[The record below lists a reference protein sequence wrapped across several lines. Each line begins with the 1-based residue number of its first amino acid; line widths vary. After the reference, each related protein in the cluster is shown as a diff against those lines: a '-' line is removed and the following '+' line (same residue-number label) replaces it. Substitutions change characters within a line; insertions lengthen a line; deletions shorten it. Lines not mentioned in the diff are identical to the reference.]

1 MSLLVQL
8 DFPVVTCVS
17 DLIVTD
23 KGKMN
28 TVIQSD
34 RKHERLLKFAEPL
47 IPIWKHFCFFFF
59 QALSY
64 VRTHGEKQY
73 EWKLERELVPEVA
86 FLELL
91 TNIPF
96 YCCWELKEKEKK
108 RKEKKKRRQKSQ
120 LEHCTVCFKVKSVL
134 FLHQVRKAFIWQA
147 ADRLIILGHDEVKWE
162 QNHWFDES
170 Q

>member
-8 DFPVVTCVS
+8 DFPVVTCLS

-96 YCCWELKEKEKK
+96 LLLLRVERERKEKK
-108 RKEKKKRRQKSQ
+108 RKKGGKN
-120 LEHCTVCFKVKSVL
+120 HNWNTVL
-134 FLHQVRKAFIWQA
+134 FASK
-147 ADRLIILGHDEVKWE
+147 
-162 QNHWFDES
+162 
-170 Q
+170 